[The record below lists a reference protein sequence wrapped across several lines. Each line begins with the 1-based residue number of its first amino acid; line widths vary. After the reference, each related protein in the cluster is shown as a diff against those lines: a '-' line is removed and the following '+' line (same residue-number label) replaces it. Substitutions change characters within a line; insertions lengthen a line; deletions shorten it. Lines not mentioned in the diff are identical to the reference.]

1 MTRKTQSRRQFLK
14 TSGALGAAAGLTF
27 VPSLARCAQAAD
39 INGRPVRGGI
49 LYANVVPEAAGWV
62 AGLTISNP
70 AVVVSVN
77 IFDGLIGYDTQL
89 NPVPQLAES
98 WTQSADGKTITF
110 KLRPGVTWHDGQ
122 PFTSADV
129 QYSLMEVTKKVHPR
143 GNATFARLD
152 AVDTPDP
159 HTAIFRFNTATPVVW
174 SALWGGETQ
183 ILPKHLYAGTD
194 PLTSPWNAKPVGTGA
209 FIFRE
214 WVRGS
219 HVALE
224 RNPNYWDK
232 GADGQAKPYLDKVL
246 FRFIPDAGAR
256 EASLENG
263 ELQFAATD
271 AVPVADLPRLAKDPS
286 LVIDTTSWEAIAP
299 VAFFDFNMRRKIFQD
314 IRVRRA
320 FAHAI
325 DRHALAKIVWFGYA
339 TPATGPIP
347 SYQKKFYKPDTPQY
361 PYDPKRAEAL
371 LDEAG
376 LKRGAGGIRLSIN
389 NLPLPF
395 GDQYVRTAEFIRD
408 QLRRVGI
415 DLKLVNYDLPTFVG
429 KAYRDYDFDTLTNW
443 YAAFPDPQL
452 GVIRRYWS
460 RAIKPGTTS
469 SNASGWS
476 SPEMDGVIEAMQ
488 VETDPAKRR
497 AQIDQLQ
504 VIAQTEVPS
513 VNLLEPKLFS
523 IRSTR
528 VKGYQSSPFAAYQS
542 LAGLW
547 IEPSR

>member
-1 MTRKTQSRRQFLK
+1 MTEKNSRRRFLK
-14 TSGALGAAAGLTF
+14 TTSALGTVAVLPF
-27 VPSLARCAQAAD
+27 VPSFSHYAHALEAT
-39 INGRPVRGGI
+39 NKPVRGGI
-49 LYANVVPEAAGWV
+49 LYANVVPEPTGWV

-77 IFDGLIGYDTQL
+77 VFDGLISYDAQL

-98 WTQSADGKTITF
+98 WTQSTDGKTIIF
-110 KLRPGVTWHDGQ
+110 KLRQGVTWHDGQ

-152 AVDTPDP
+152 AVETPDP

-194 PLTSPWNAKPVGTGA
+194 PLTNPLNAKPVGNGA

-219 HVALE
+219 HVTLE

-232 GADGQAKPYLDKVL
+232 GADGAAKPYLEKIV
-246 FRFIPDAGAR
+246 FRLIPDAGAR
-256 EASLENG
+256 EAALESG
-263 ELQFAATD
+263 ELQFATTD
-271 AVPVADLPRLAKDPS
+271 AVPVADLARLSKKPS
-286 LVIDTTSWEAIAP
+286 LLIDTKSWEAVAP
-299 VAFFDFNMRRKIFQD
+299 MAFFDFNIRRKPFQD

-325 DRHALAKIVWFGYA
+325 DRDALAKIVWFGYA
-339 TPATGPIP
+339 APATGPIP
-347 SYQKKFYKPDTPQY
+347 SYQKKNYKADLPQY

-376 LKRGAGGIRLSIN
+376 LRRGANGIRLTIN
-389 NLPLPF
+389 NLPVPY
-395 GDQYVRTAEFIRD
+395 GDQYLRTAELIRD
-408 QLRRVGI
+408 QLKRVGI
-415 DLKLVNYDLPTFVG
+415 ELKLINYDLPTFVT
-429 KAYRDYDFDTLTNW
+429 KAYREYDFDTLTNW

-452 GVIRRYWS
+452 GVVRRYWS
-460 RAIKPGTTS
+460 RTIKPGTTS

-476 SPEMDGVIEAMQ
+476 SPEMDHVIEAMQ
-488 VETDPAKRR
+488 IETDPTKRR

-513 VNLLEPKLFS
+513 INLLEVKFFS
-523 IRSTR
+523 VRSTT
-528 VKGYQSSPFAAYQS
+528 VKGYESNPFACYQS
-542 LAGLW
+542 LSNVWLSSAK
-547 IEPSR
+547 